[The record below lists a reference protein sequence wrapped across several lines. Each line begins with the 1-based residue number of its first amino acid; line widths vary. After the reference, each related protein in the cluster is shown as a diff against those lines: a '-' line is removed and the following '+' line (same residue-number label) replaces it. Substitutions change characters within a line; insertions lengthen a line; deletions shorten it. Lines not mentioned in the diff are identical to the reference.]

1 MRLEDNEALTAAA
14 RHADATLAI
23 HILDPRDL
31 LPRRARSAGGL
42 GVPKLG
48 PPRARFML
56 EGLAE
61 LRRQLQEL
69 GQVSVAQEAAAAA
82 SARPGAAAV
91 GPAAAR
97 AQASSSGGGDLV
109 VRCGRT
115 EQVLKQLL
123 NQVLE
128 AHPELR
134 HVSLHYHMEPLPEP
148 EPEPGAAPG
157 PSGAAAEDREA
168 AVQRML
174 AAWAAQRGVG
184 CSVHPH
190 WDKTLYHP
198 DDLPYS
204 MYGTG
209 KAAGGQGSQKSG
221 GKEGQQQAKQPQHQ
235 PQQQDGRQQYSQAAN
250 RDAQRYRTLPSVMTD
265 FRRTTQSACVV
276 RACLPPPA
284 ALPPP
289 PGPWRQDAAT
299 AATAGAVAAG
309 ASVPAVES
317 LWGEIP
323 GSVTALYEAGGP
335 EAVAALARLQEL
347 VGLDYSQLYPS
358 KAATAIAGM
367 DAAATAT
374 GAPAAA
380 VEDPRSA
387 FPFRAGSGEALH
399 RLRYYVWG
407 SPDYDPEAGTLQAM
421 QEGQQQQQPLASPP
435 SLLYFTNTRAQ
446 AVGVDSSTKLSPFCA
461 LGCITPRR
469 IYQEVEAVREA
480 AKAAALSSAA
490 GEASAAAGGG
500 GGACLPTPAECD
512 WLAMHLCIRD
522 FWTYTVLKE
531 GMATLDE
538 RGIVGQ
544 PVSWRRD
551 PDVLARWCSGRTGLP
566 FVDANM
572 RELAATGWMSNRGRQ
587 NVASL
592 LAKDLQQD
600 WRWGA
605 ELFECLLLDSD
616 VAVNYC
622 NWNYFAGVGNDPRNR
637 RFKTVT
643 QGMQYDEDAV
653 LAATWLPELARLPP
667 RLRHT
672 PWANDLLPAEQE
684 AAAAAAAAASTT
696 RSAPPTAASAL
707 AVAAGQVAAGQMGA
721 AAAAFGVV
729 LGRDYPL
736 PIVDPV
742 EQTGTLP
749 AEEKARKAAKAR
761 GKVKL

>member
-1 MRLEDNEALTAAA
+1 MRLDDNEALTSAV
-14 RHADATLAI
+14 RHADATLAV

-31 LPRRARSAGGL
+31 LPRRPRSEGGL

-48 PPRARFML
+48 PPRAKFML
-56 EGLAE
+56 EGLNE

-69 GQVSVAQEAAAAA
+69 GRASGAQALAPAGP
-82 SARPGAAAV
+82 PGPST
-91 GPAAAR
+91 GPAGAAR
-97 AQASSSGGGDLV
+97 AEAELSSECGGLV
-109 VRCGRT
+109 VRYGRT
-115 EQVLKQLL
+115 EQVLPRLL
-123 NQVLE
+123 GQVLE

-134 HVSLHYHMEPLPEP
+134 HVSLHYHMEPLLEP
-148 EPEPGAAPG
+148 EQGTGAG
-157 PSGAAAEDREA
+157 AAEDREA
-168 AVQRML
+168 AVQRTVT
-174 AAWAAQRGVG
+174 AWATKQGVG

-198 DDLPYS
+198 DDLPYGL
-204 MYGTG
+204 YGTG
-209 KAAGGQGSQKSG
+209 KAAGGSG
-221 GKEGQQQAKQPQHQ
+221 GGGGGKTGQQRAKQQQERQERHFTQ
-235 PQQQDGRQQYSQAAN
+235 PAN
-250 RDAQRYRTLPSVMTD
+250 RDAQRYRTLPPVMTD
-265 FRRTTQSACVV
+265 FRRTTQSAC
-276 RACLPPPA
+276 
-284 ALPPP
+284 
-289 PGPWRQDAAT
+289 D
-299 AATAGAVAAG
+299 AVA
-309 ASVPAVES
+309 PAMDS

-323 GSVTALYEAGGP
+323 GSVTALYEAAGP

-347 VGLDYSQLYPS
+347 VGLDYSRLYPGNP
-358 KAATAIAGM
+358 AATATDGT
-367 DAAATAT
+367 AATAT
-374 GAPAAA
+374 GGTAAA
-380 VEDPRSA
+380 AAAAASDPRSA
-387 FPFRAGSGEALH
+387 FPFRAGSGEALR

-407 SPDYDPEAGTLQAM
+407 SADYDPEAGALALP
-421 QEGQQQQQPLASPP
+421 EGQQQLQQPLASLP
-435 SLLYFTNTRAQ
+435 SLLYFTNTSARSGVLHRAQ

-469 IYQEVEAVREA
+469 IYQEVEAVRVA
-480 AKAAALSSAA
+480 AKAAAVPCSVGA
-490 GEASAAAGGG
+490 EAGGG
-500 GGACLPTPAECD
+500 GGGGAAHLLPAPAECD

-531 GMATLDE
+531 GLATLDE

-551 PDVLARWCSGRTGLP
+551 PEVLARWCSGRTGLP

-653 LAATWLPELARLPP
+653 LAATWLPELAHLPP
-667 RLRHT
+667 RLRHA
-672 PWANDLLPAEQE
+672 PWSNDLLPAEQ
-684 AAAAAAAAASTT
+684 
-696 RSAPPTAASAL
+696 
-707 AVAAGQVAAGQMGA
+707 
-721 AAAAFGVV
+721 
-729 LGRDYPL
+729 
-736 PIVDPV
+736 
-742 EQTGTLP
+742 
-749 AEEKARKAAKAR
+749 
-761 GKVKL
+761 

>member
-1 MRLEDNEALTAAA
+1 MAGST
-14 RHADATLAI
+14 
-23 HILDPRDL
+23 P
-31 LPRRARSAGGL
+31 PARSASGSFNEPISAVRSL
-42 GVPKLG
+42 GVWFL
-48 PPRARFML
+48 L
-56 EGLAE
+56 EGLLE
-61 LRRQLQEL
+61 LRRQIQEL
-69 GQVSVAQEAAAAA
+69 GQ
-82 SARPGAAAV
+82 RPGAPQGAAA
-91 GPAAAR
+91 GAAAGAPAAAIAR
-97 AQASSSGGGDLV
+97 AGPEGAGLV
-109 VRCGRT
+109 VRCGQT
-115 EQVLKQLL
+115 EQVFAQLL
-123 NQVLE
+123 TQVLE

-134 HVSLHYHMEPLPEP
+134 HVSLHYHMEPLLEP
-148 EPEPGAAPG
+148 EPAGA
-157 PSGAAAEDREA
+157 GAAAAAGPGDREA
-168 AVQRML
+168 VVQR
-174 AAWAAQRGVG
+174 AVTAWAAKRGVN
-184 CSVHPH
+184 CSVHPY
-190 WDKTLYHP
+190 WDKTLFHP
-198 DDLPYS
+198 DDLPYPL
-204 MYGTG
+204 YGTG
-209 KAAGGQGSQKSG
+209 KAAAGGGGGSGGGKSG
-221 GKEGQQQAKQPQHQ
+221 QRPAKPQKQQPERSQFT
-235 PQQQDGRQQYSQAAN
+235 QAAN
-250 RDAQRYRTLPSVMTD
+250 RDVQRYRTLPAVMTD
-265 FRRTTQSACVV
+265 FRRTTQSACLV
-276 RACLPPPA
+276 RPCLPPPA

-289 PGPWRQDAAT
+289 PGPWRRNPAAT
-299 AATAGAVAAG
+299 ADGLPATA
-309 ASVPAVES
+309 SES

-323 GSVTALYEAGGP
+323 SSVTALYEAAGP

-347 VGLDYSQLYPS
+347 VGLDYGQLY
-358 KAATAIAGM
+358 AA
-367 DAAATAT
+367 
-374 GAPAAA
+374 GAD
-380 VEDPRSA
+380 DPRSA
-387 FPFRAGSGEALH
+387 FPFRAGSGEALR

-407 SPDYDPEAGTLQAM
+407 KAEYDPEAGVLA
-421 QEGQQQQQPLASPP
+421 GQDGPEARQGPLLPLSSPP
-435 SLLYFTNTRAQ
+435 SLQYFTNTRAQ
-446 AVGVDSSTKLSPFCA
+446 AVGVDNSTKLSPFCA

-480 AKAAALSSAA
+480 AKAAGASTAA
-490 GEASAAAGGG
+490 GYAAAVTGAGVASAQ
-500 GGACLPTPAECD
+500 LPAPAECD

-544 PVSWRRD
+544 PVNWRRD
-551 PDVLARWCSGRTGLP
+551 EEVLLRWCAGRTGLP

-653 LAATWLPELARLPP
+653 LAATWLPELACLPP
-667 RLRHT
+667 RLRHA
-672 PWANDLLPAEQE
+672 PWSNELLPAEKE
-684 AAAAAAAAASTT
+684 AAVAMAVATT
-696 RSAPPTAASAL
+696 RAGTAGTRAAPGGANASAGSIESGGL
-707 AVAAGQVAAGQMGA
+707 ATVQMGA

-729 LGRDYPL
+729 LGRDYPM
-736 PIVDPV
+736 PIVDPA